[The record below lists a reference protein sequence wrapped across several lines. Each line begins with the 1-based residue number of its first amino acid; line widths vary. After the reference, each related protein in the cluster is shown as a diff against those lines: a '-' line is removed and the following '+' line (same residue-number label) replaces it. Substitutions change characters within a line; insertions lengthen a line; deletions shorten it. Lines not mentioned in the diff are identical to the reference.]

1 MNGLLVIDV
10 FGSLRGN
17 KSADDLD
24 SVEHVNKYA
33 GFVVLR
39 FLYRFPTVGS
49 SKCKHSRR
57 LEDKAWLEDRN
68 NRSAESLLL
77 DCVKETLSLSPP
89 LPGHFKDR
97 V

>member
-33 GFVVLR
+33 VFVVLR

-49 SKCKHSRR
+49 FQMQTQSTTRGQ
-57 LEDKAWLEDRN
+57 
-68 NRSAESLLL
+68 SLTRGQ
-77 DCVKETLSLSPP
+77 K
-89 LPGHFKDR
+89 
-97 V
+97 